1 MCLGKRR
8 EIIRKESYENLSCI
22 DILLIHSPTKRRD
35 IKMNYQKTFV
45 LGELGHV
52 YNFGLFVCNRLNL
65 NLNGCLDGV
74 FLLNDKQFFFCFRNT
89 TSVLQ

>member
-35 IKMNYQKTFV
+35 IKMNYQKAFV
-45 LGELGHV
+45 LGELGHT
-52 YNFGLFVCNRLNL
+52 CI
-65 NLNGCLDGV
+65 
-74 FLLNDKQFFFCFRNT
+74 
-89 TSVLQ
+89 